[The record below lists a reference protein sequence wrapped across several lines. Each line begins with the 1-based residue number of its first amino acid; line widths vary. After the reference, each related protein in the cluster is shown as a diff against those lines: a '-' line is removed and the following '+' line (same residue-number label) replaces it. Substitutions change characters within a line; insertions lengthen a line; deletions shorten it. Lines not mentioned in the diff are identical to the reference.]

1 MNNLDIIVNYSE
13 LGEFLEDDDSLKPV
27 ITEETD
33 YSKVELMQM
42 ELDIFGFY
50 LSNHPVTEYKNI
62 YKNAISIS
70 SIPLYFNKNV
80 ELVVYIDKIRE
91 ITTKDNSKM
100 CFLTVSDEISTLDVV
115 LFPKTYEKYNNIEEK
130 KVARLFGRVEKR
142 FDKYQLIAEDIKIL

>member
-1 MNNLDIIVNYSE
+1 MLLNGGVNLAVGAVSP
-13 LGEFLEDDDSLKPV
+13 LLEQKHWRS
-27 ITEETD
+27 
-33 YSKVELMQM
+33 Y
-42 ELDIFGFY
+42 Y
-50 LSNHPVTEYKNI
+50 LIKTEYKSI